1 MNELD
6 PIPQQE
12 ADYTPPDFIV
22 ETVTDEPGIRATIR
36 TMLPTH
42 FLYAYPVLCA
52 VLLVLGVILLLAGE
66 GLIGLAAIVVGA
78 CCLFFRLTLPN
89 RTVNRQLA
97 RFRESYGTEAVPC
110 QLVFWP
116 QGVVVN
122 NRISGGCVNLRYE
135 IIRTITRKGDYVAF
149 RTQEKQSVILRM
161 ADIECQPD
169 FLPYFLSKC
178 PKAKKKGF

>member
-6 PIPQQE
+6 PIPQP
-12 ADYTPPDFIV
+12 APDYTPPDFIV
-22 ETVTDEPGIRATIR
+22 ETVTDESGIRATIG
-36 TMLPTH
+36 TMLPGY
-42 FLYAYPVLCA
+42 FLYGYPVLCV
-52 VLLVLGVILLLAGE
+52 VLLLLGFVLILASEWGIGFLAM
-66 GLIGLAAIVVGA
+66 AVGA
-78 CCLFFRLTLPN
+78 LCLIFRLNLPR
-89 RTVNRQLA
+89 RTVNRRLA

-135 IIRTITRKGDYVAF
+135 IIRTITRKGDYIAF

-178 PKAKKKGF
+178 PKAKKKGL